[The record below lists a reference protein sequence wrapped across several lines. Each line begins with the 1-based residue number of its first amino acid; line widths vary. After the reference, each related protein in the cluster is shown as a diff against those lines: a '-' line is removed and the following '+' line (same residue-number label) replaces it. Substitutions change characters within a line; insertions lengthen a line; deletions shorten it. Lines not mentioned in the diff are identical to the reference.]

1 MVGGIGVNI
10 KFICVNL
17 LKKILVF
24 PPCGGC
30 KNARAF
36 LCVDLVSLVC
46 KPHPPPDTGLLLL
59 AAWHNTSLDHPS
71 RLTVKHSCFTGY
83 TYI

>member
-24 PPCGGC
+24 PHE
-30 KNARAF
+30 
-36 LCVDLVSLVC
+36 VDV
-46 KPHPPPDTGLLLL
+46 KMH
-59 AAWHNTSLDHPS
+59 APS
-71 RLTVKHSCFTGY
+71 SA
-83 TYI
+83 

>member
-46 KPHPPPDTGLLLL
+46 
-59 AAWHNTSLDHPS
+59 
-71 RLTVKHSCFTGY
+71 
-83 TYI
+83 